1 MFKKV
6 ISVFL
11 GLTII
16 YLGAVLMLWSL
27 NGAYGVFATIGI
39 KGDNEW
45 ISSLLLGVG
54 IFLVI
59 LFALIYG
66 INSLF
71 HRGSI
76 VKKVFTFLGIAA
88 LLTGVVVFIL
98 CYVPKTPVIS
108 TEQQDKWA
116 RFVYFAFTLFAI
128 ICYGVNLAFSIFSPY
143 QKVATK
149 LLSVALFLSLVITIV
164 LYFVNFEIGSE
175 QLVTSDGSLNVTNI
189 IAIITSALVG
199 ITAINGATLYFYNLT
214 Y

>member
-11 GLTII
+11 GMIII

-27 NGAYGVFATIGI
+27 NGAFGVFGTIGI
-39 KGDNEW
+39 KGDNAW

-54 IFLVI
+54 IFLVV
-59 LFALIYG
+59 LFALIYA

-76 VKKVFTFLGIAA
+76 VKKVFTFLGIVS
-88 LLTGVVVFIL
+88 LLAGVVVFIL
-98 CYVPKTPVIS
+98 CYVPNTKPVIDAA
-108 TEQQDKWA
+108 QQDKWA

-128 ICYGVNLAFSIFSPY
+128 ICYGINLAFAIFSPY
-143 QKVATK
+143 QKIVTK
-149 LLSVALFLSLVITIV
+149 LLSVALFVTLVITIV

-175 QLVTSDGSLNVTNI
+175 QLKVGELNITNI
-189 IAIITSALVG
+189 ISILTTSLVG
-199 ITAINGATLYFYNLT
+199 LSAINGATLYFYNLT